1 MGGGGRTIWR
11 VLLED
16 LYRPHMTPD
25 ADGVTRWD
33 SGPPGP
39 GESAG
44 WPGNSPPSL
53 FLLDGRQGTSFSRAA
68 SGMPGRACRFPRA
81 PPGRV
86 VACWLCLSS
95 PSIRSDS
102 ARDEPRKHLGTAWD
116 QENVQTNLSFLLEG
130 SLPIFKASEDLGTL
144 RGRPRPSVQ
153 LLLVNNH
160 TLLFPRL
167 RAFHGPPWN
176 LRESPATSSQTRAFA
191 RPPFCHQPSHGHLPG
206 ISLRAGFFPR
216 CPFSTEMTSEDI
228 GGACTAS
235 GVY

>member
-1 MGGGGRTIWR
+1 
-11 VLLED
+11 
-16 LYRPHMTPD
+16 MTPD

-68 SGMPGRACRFPRA
+68 SGMLGRACRFPRA
-81 PPGRV
+81 PPGRDG
-86 VACWLCLSS
+86 ACWLCLSS

-130 SLPIFKASEDLGTL
+130 SSPIFKASEDLGTL
-144 RGRPRPSVQ
+144 RGRPRRRSSSFSLITTHSCSHGCEHFTGPPG
-153 LLLVNNH
+153 
-160 TLLFPRL
+160 TCEKAPRL
-167 RAFHGPPWN
+167 PHRHVPSLA
-176 LRESPATSSQTRAFA
+176 LLSATSRVTV
-191 RPPFCHQPSHGHLPG
+191 
-206 ISLRAGFFPR
+206 ISLA
-216 CPFSTEMTSEDI
+216 S
-228 GGACTAS
+228 AS
-235 GVY
+235 GQVSSLAVRSPQKRLLKILVVLAQHRECTKCH

>member
-1 MGGGGRTIWR
+1 MWQAPRNEMGGGGRTIWR

-68 SGMPGRACRFPRA
+68 SGMLGRACRFPRA
-81 PPGRV
+81 PPGRD

-95 PSIRSDS
+95 PSIRSDR

-130 SLPIFKASEDLGTL
+130 SSPIFKASEDLGTL
-144 RGRPRPSVQ
+144 RGRPRRRSSSFSLITTHSCSHGCEHFTGPPGTCEKAPRLPHRHVPSFLPPAESRSSPWHQ
-153 LLLVNNH
+153 PPGRFLLLHYSLAV
-160 TLLFPRL
+160 R
-167 RAFHGPPWN
+167 
-176 LRESPATSSQTRAFA
+176 SPQK
-191 RPPFCHQPSHGHLPG
+191 
-206 ISLRAGFFPR
+206 
-216 CPFSTEMTSEDI
+216 
-228 GGACTAS
+228 
-235 GVY
+235 